1 MVKGFS
7 IKKKNYTL
15 LSKMNEI
22 RTIII
27 DDELSARNVLSS
39 LLALSFPYVKVIASA
54 ENLSDGATLIEKNK
68 PDLVFLDVEMPNYAG
83 YEIVRFFDEINFHII
98 FITAYNQ
105 YAINAF
111 EINAVDYLLK
121 PIERPRLKQAIEKVA
136 SKIATHKTSSDYASL
151 LDKLKSKENKTIALS
166 EAGSKHLVNVNKI
179 IAISAQG
186 SYSDIHLENKKML
199 VSKNIG
205 TLAKELENQDCFI
218 RTHKS
223 WIINKEYI
231 VSYQKGEQTICL
243 QKNIIAKLSR
253 TQKNEFETSVQDI
266 LLK

>member
-1 MVKGFS
+1 
-7 IKKKNYTL
+7 
-15 LSKMNEI
+15 MNEI
-22 RTIII
+22 RVIII

-39 LLALSFPYVKVIASA
+39 LLTLSFPFIKIIAFA
-54 ENLSDGATLIEKNK
+54 DNLSDGVTLIEKNK

-83 YEIVRFFDEINFHII
+83 YEIVRFFDKINFHII

-121 PIERPRLKQAIEKVA
+121 PIERPRLKQAIEKVV
-136 SKIATHKTSSDYASL
+136 SKIETDKTNSNYASL
-151 LDKLKSKENKTIALS
+151 LNELKSKENQTIALS

-205 TLAKELENQDCFI
+205 ALAKELENQDCFF

-243 QKNIIAKLSR
+243 QNSITAKVSR
-253 TQKNEFETSVQDI
+253 AQKNDFEASIQNI

>member
-1 MVKGFS
+1 
-7 IKKKNYTL
+7 
-15 LSKMNEI
+15 MNKI

-39 LLALSFPYVKVIASA
+39 LLELSFPNIEVISFA
-54 ENLSDGATLIEKNK
+54 ENLSDGAALIEKNK

-121 PIERPRLKQAIEKVA
+121 PIERPRLKQAIGKVA
-136 SKIATHKTSSDYASL
+136 SKIETHKTSSNYAAL
-151 LDKLKSKENKTIALS
+151 LNDLEDKKNKTLALS
-166 EAGSKHLVNVNKI
+166 EAGSKYLVNVNDI
-179 IAISAQG
+179 IAICAQG
-186 SYSDIHLENKKML
+186 AYSEVYLESKKML

-231 VSYQKGEQTICL
+231 VSHQKGKQTVCL
-243 QKNIIAKLSR
+243 QNNITAKVSR
-253 TQKNEFETSVQDI
+253 TQKNEFETSLQNI